1 MENSVE
7 NQNAK
12 VIDGRAIAKR
22 TRTEIKTK
30 VQQLSKRG
38 VIPKLAVILVGGH
51 PPSQIYVKYKQKAA
65 QEIGILSEIEHFD
78 SQVSLEELYE
88 CVDRLNRD
96 DSVHGILVQLPLPP
110 HLSTAETARTSSC
123 VRR

>member
-7 NQNAK
+7 NQKAK

-30 VQQLSKRG
+30 VQHLSKSG

-65 QEIGILSEIEHFD
+65 Q
-78 SQVSLEELYE
+78 
-88 CVDRLNRD
+88 
-96 DSVHGILVQLPLPP
+96 
-110 HLSTAETARTSSC
+110 
-123 VRR
+123 